1 MAKTNSIKTMLIAA
15 LMAACS
21 GAAGAED
28 IDALFLGGYW
38 CSTQDDIKSENIPRN
53 RSFLLSRQIAGPTTE
68 NEFTERLIDIT
79 GDVRGQ
85 RIILAQKLKLPN
97 GNACKNDCL
106 LAQRIVNKDMLEIG
120 EWNSNTAVFKSS
132 SPREYVYRCEK

>member
-1 MAKTNSIKTMLIAA
+1 MAKTNAAKTMLIAA

-38 CSTQDDIKSENIPRN
+38 CRTQDDIKSENIPRN

-68 NEFTERLIDIT
+68 MI
-79 GDVRGQ
+79 
-85 RIILAQKLKLPN
+85 
-97 GNACKNDCL
+97 
-106 LAQRIVNKDMLEIG
+106 
-120 EWNSNTAVFKSS
+120 
-132 SPREYVYRCEK
+132 SPSG